1 MTPLEDP
8 DLVPACLHVVV
19 LDGEYH
25 EEHEEESH
33 RRKEV
38 PQVMIIEDQDGTRRV
53 QVSVKIKLRILFT
66 VFFSTFV

>member
-1 MTPLEDP
+1 MAHLEDP
-8 DLVPACLHVVV
+8 YLVPAGIHVEV
-19 LDGEYH
+19 LDGEHH

-33 RRKEV
+33 GREEV

-66 VFFSTFV
+66 VFFPTFV